1 MSASPLRLVIIGGVA
16 AGASVAARARRLSE
30 SAQITLIERGPD
42 VSFANCGLPYHIGG
56 EIPDRAALAV
66 QTPQSLKAMLD
77 IDVRTGTEAVAI
89 DRAGKRVQLRTLAT
103 GEETWL
109 PYDKLVLAP
118 GASPLRPPLPG
129 IDHPRVHTLRS
140 LQDMDRLKAASADA
154 HRVVVIGAGFIGL
167 EMVEQFIHLKK
178 EVALVE
184 LLDQLLPPLDK
195 PMTLLME
202 DELKR
207 HGVELHLGDAIAGFA
222 PACGALACQL
232 KSGRSLPADLVV
244 LAIGVR
250 PETALAKAAGLALGP
265 RGHIRTDA
273 FLRTDDPD
281 IYAAGDAA
289 EIRDFVTD
297 EPTAVPLGGPANRQ
311 GRAIA
316 DHIFRPASARPIP
329 GALGTAIVRAFTV
342 AAGLTGWSEK
352 RLRAAGRTYRTVTVN
367 GNHHADYYPGAQPII
382 LKLLWDPADGRILGA
397 QASGLAGIDKR
408 LDTLATAIAGH
419 LTIDDLAQLEL
430 SYAPPFGSAKDL
442 VNLAGM
448 AACNARDG
456 LVDPIDTLPDDPA
469 VQIVDVRPAPL
480 AQKHP
485 IPRPGVINIPLAALR
500 QRAGELDPTR
510 PVVTVCALG
519 KSSYFAAR
527 ILSQLGFSVR
537 AQTGGLRAILD
548 PRSPAKLP
556 AP

>member
-1 MSASPLRLVIIGGVA
+1 MRLVIIGGVA

-89 DRAGKRVQLRTLAT
+89 DRSGKRVQLRTLAT

-154 HRVVVIGAGFIGL
+154 RRVVVIGAGFIGL

>member
-89 DRAGKRVQLRTLAT
+89 DRSGKRVQLRTLAT

-154 HRVVVIGAGFIGL
+154 RRVVVIGAGFIGL

>member
-1 MSASPLRLVIIGGVA
+1 MSASPIRLVIIGGVA
-16 AGASVAARARRLSE
+16 TGASVAARARRLSE

-89 DRAGKRVQLRTLAT
+89 DRSGKRVQLRTLAT

-154 HRVVVIGAGFIGL
+154 RRVVVIGAGFIGL

-342 AAGLTGWSEK
+342 TAGLTGWSEK

>member
-1 MSASPLRLVIIGGVA
+1 MSASPIRLVIIGGVA

-89 DRAGKRVQLRTLAT
+89 DRSGKRVQLRTLAT

-154 HRVVVIGAGFIGL
+154 RRVVVIAAGSIGL
-167 EMVEQFIHLKK
+167 EMVEQSIHLKK
-178 EVALVE
+178 EVALDE

-342 AAGLTGWSEK
+342 TAGLTGWSEK

-382 LKLLWDPADGRILGA
+382 LKLLWDPADGHILGA

>member
-1 MSASPLRLVIIGGVA
+1 MSASPIRLVIIGGVA

-89 DRAGKRVQLRTLAT
+89 DRSGKRVQLRTLAT

-154 HRVVVIGAGFIGL
+154 RRVVVIGAGFIGL
-167 EMVEQFIHLKK
+167 EMVEQFVHLKK

-342 AAGLTGWSEK
+342 TAGLTGWSEK

-367 GNHHADYYPGAQPII
+367 GNHHADYYPGTQPII

>member
-1 MSASPLRLVIIGGVA
+1 MSASPIRLVIIGGVA

-89 DRAGKRVQLRTLAT
+89 DRSGKRVQLRTLAT

-154 HRVVVIGAGFIGL
+154 RRVVVIGAGFIGL

-250 PETALAKAAGLALGP
+250 PETALAKVAGLALGP

-342 AAGLTGWSEK
+342 TAGLTGWSEK

>member
-1 MSASPLRLVIIGGVA
+1 MSASPIRLVIIGGVA

-89 DRAGKRVQLRTLAT
+89 DRSGKRVQLRTLAT

-154 HRVVVIGAGFIGL
+154 RRVVVIGAGFIGL

-382 LKLLWDPADGRILGA
+382 LKLLWDPADGHILGA

>member
-89 DRAGKRVQLRTLAT
+89 DRSGKRVQLRTLAT

-154 HRVVVIGAGFIGL
+154 RRVVVIGAGFIGL

-485 IPRPGVINIPLAALR
+485 IPRPGVINLPLGTLR
-500 QRAGELDPTR
+500 QRATELDPAR

-527 ILSQLGFSVR
+527 ILAQRGFSVR

-548 PRSPAKLP
+548 PRSPAKHP

>member
-89 DRAGKRVQLRTLAT
+89 DRSGKRVQLRTLAT

-154 HRVVVIGAGFIGL
+154 RRVVVIGAGFIGL

-485 IPRPGVINIPLAALR
+485 IPRPGVINLPLGTLR
-500 QRAGELDPTR
+500 QRATELDPAR

-527 ILSQLGFSVR
+527 ILAQRGFSVR

-548 PRSPAKLP
+548 PRTPAKLP

>member
-1 MSASPLRLVIIGGVA
+1 MSTSPLRLVIIGGVA
-16 AGASVAARARRLSE
+16 AGASAAARARRLSE

-89 DRAGKRVQLRTLAT
+89 DRSGKRVQLRTLAT

-154 HRVVVIGAGFIGL
+154 RRVVVIGAGFIGL

-342 AAGLTGWSEK
+342 TAGLTGWSEK

-382 LKLLWDPADGRILGA
+382 LKLLWDPADGHILGA

-537 AQTGGLRAILD
+537 AQTDGLRAILD

>member
-1 MSASPLRLVIIGGVA
+1 MSASPIRLVIIGGVA

-89 DRAGKRVQLRTLAT
+89 DRSGKRVQLRTLAT

-154 HRVVVIGAGFIGL
+154 RRVVVIGAGFIGL

-342 AAGLTGWSEK
+342 TAGLTGWSEK

-469 VQIVDVRPAPL
+469 VQIVDVRPA
-480 AQKHP
+480 
-485 IPRPGVINIPLAALR
+485 
-500 QRAGELDPTR
+500 
-510 PVVTVCALG
+510 
-519 KSSYFAAR
+519 
-527 ILSQLGFSVR
+527 
-537 AQTGGLRAILD
+537 
-548 PRSPAKLP
+548 
-556 AP
+556 

>member
-1 MSASPLRLVIIGGVA
+1 MSASPIRLVIIGGVA

-89 DRAGKRVQLRTLAT
+89 DRSGKRVQLRTLAT

-154 HRVVVIGAGFIGL
+154 RRVVVIGAGFIGL

>member
-1 MSASPLRLVIIGGVA
+1 MSASPIRLVIIGGVA

-89 DRAGKRVQLRTLAT
+89 DRSGKRVQLRTLAT

-154 HRVVVIGAGFIGL
+154 RRVVVIGAGFIGL

-342 AAGLTGWSEK
+342 TAGLTGWSEK

-382 LKLLWDPADGRILGA
+382 LKLLWDPADGHILGA

-527 ILSQLGFSVR
+527 ILSQRGFSVC

>member
-1 MSASPLRLVIIGGVA
+1 MSASPIRLVIIGGVA

-89 DRAGKRVQLRTLAT
+89 DRSGKRVQLRTLAT

-154 HRVVVIGAGFIGL
+154 RRVVVIGAGFIGL

-342 AAGLTGWSEK
+342 TAGLTGWSEK

-500 QRAGELDPTR
+500 QRAGELDPER

>member
-1 MSASPLRLVIIGGVA
+1 MSASPIRLVIIGGVA

-89 DRAGKRVQLRTLAT
+89 DRSGKRVQLRTLAT

-154 HRVVVIGAGFIGL
+154 RRVVVIGAGFIGL

-342 AAGLTGWSEK
+342 TAGLTGWSEK

-382 LKLLWDPADGRILGA
+382 LKLLWDPADGHILGA

-500 QRAGELDPTR
+500 QRAGELDPAR

-527 ILSQLGFSVR
+527 ILAQRGFSVR

-548 PRSPAKLP
+548 PRTPAKLP

>member
-1 MSASPLRLVIIGGVA
+1 MSASPIRLVIIGGVA

-89 DRAGKRVQLRTLAT
+89 DRSGKRVQLRTLAT

-154 HRVVVIGAGFIGL
+154 RRVVVIGAGFIGL

-342 AAGLTGWSEK
+342 TAGLTGWSEK

-382 LKLLWDPADGRILGA
+382 LKLLWDPADGHILGA

-500 QRAGELDPTR
+500 QRAGELDPAR

-527 ILSQLGFSVR
+527 ILAQRGFSVR